1 MAECKALIVEDSAS
15 FRELVKDILHSQ
27 FPSMEIIEAKN
38 GKEGMEQAASF
49 HPDLIF
55 MDIRL
60 PDESGLELTKK
71 IKASWPDTTIII
83 LTHYDFP
90 EYREAASK
98 QGANHFLAKGAT
110 TEEEILKLVQSIL
123 SERKIDKND
132 VTHKHLS

>member
-1 MAECKALIVEDSAS
+1 MAECKTLIVEDSAS

-38 GKEGMEQAASF
+38 GKEGMERAASF

-110 TEEEILKLVQSIL
+110 TEEEILKLVESIL
-123 SERKIDKND
+123 SSRNIGFNTKNNNG
-132 VTHKHLS
+132 LS